1 MKILLLLLGLAWTQP
16 IDDQEQ
22 NSMNDCGETAKWDD
36 FTQQCVEK
44 NEDDFDNEADDE
56 EGTEPNCGDLKWNGS
71 QCVAIDCQEGES
83 WDEDLEEC
91 VKECPFG

>member
-36 FTQQCVEK
+36 FT
-44 NEDDFDNEADDE
+44 
-56 EGTEPNCGDLKWNGS
+56 
-71 QCVAIDCQEGES
+71 
-83 WDEDLEEC
+83 
-91 VKECPFG
+91 